1 MESEN
6 RPTSH
11 PTHPS
16 FLPTPVSARVCVPAG
31 HCVHVLEAFAPIV
44 SEYFPD
50 AHSLHASAPASSTYV
65 PLRHNEQVAAARTP
79 ELRPAGQKVQS
90 TTVVDCNASRYLP
103 AGQSVQ

>member
-1 MESEN
+1 MKNFIFHVFS
-6 RPTSH
+6 
-11 PTHPS
+11 
-16 FLPTPVSARVCVPAG
+16 
-31 HCVHVLEAFAPIV
+31 VHISYFAPH
-44 SEYFPD
+44 SECNYMIFV
-50 AHSLHASAPASSTYV
+50 STYV

>member
-1 MESEN
+1 MI
-6 RPTSH
+6 
-11 PTHPS
+11 
-16 FLPTPVSARVCVPAG
+16 FV
-31 HCVHVLEAFAPIV
+31 
-44 SEYFPD
+44 
-50 AHSLHASAPASSTYV
+50 STYV